1 MNPFLDCPVYETE
14 HFIIRKLKR
23 EDAEAL
29 FSCYSDSDAARFFNG
44 DCCED
49 DFYYTD
55 LEKFKGCVEFWL
67 ERYEVQ
73 DFVRWSIFEKATDY
87 LIGTIEIC
95 PSLKYAADGKRMG
108 ILRIDLKSEYERQE
122 VLNELMSILI
132 EHAYDDFQVSSLLM
146 KIQKDAEE
154 RKTLVKTYQ
163 FVTAKDECNIS
174 FEDYYI
180 RYK

>member
-1 MNPFLDCPVYETE
+1 MNPFIDCPVYETE

-44 DCCED
+44 DCCGD

-55 LEKFKGCVEFWL
+55 LEKFKECVEFWL

-73 DFVRWSIFEKATDY
+73 DFVRWSILVKETDY

-95 PSLKYAADGKRMG
+95 PSLKYAVDGKRMG
-108 ILRIDLKSEYERQE
+108 ILRIDLKSDYERQE

-132 EHAYDDFQVSSLLM
+132 EHVYDDFQVSSLLM

-154 RKTLVKTYQ
+154 RQNLIETYQ

-174 FEDYYI
+174 FVDYYI

>member
-1 MNPFLDCPVYETE
+1 M
-14 HFIIRKLKR
+14 
-23 EDAEAL
+23 
-29 FSCYSDSDAARFFNG
+29 FSCYSDPDAARFFNG
-44 DCCED
+44 DCCGD

-55 LEKFKGCVEFWL
+55 LEKFKECVESWL

-108 ILRIDLKSEYERQE
+108 NLRIDLKSDYERQE

-146 KIQKDAEE
+146 KIQKDAVE
-154 RKTLVKTYQ
+154 RQKLIKTYQ

-180 RYK
+180 RY